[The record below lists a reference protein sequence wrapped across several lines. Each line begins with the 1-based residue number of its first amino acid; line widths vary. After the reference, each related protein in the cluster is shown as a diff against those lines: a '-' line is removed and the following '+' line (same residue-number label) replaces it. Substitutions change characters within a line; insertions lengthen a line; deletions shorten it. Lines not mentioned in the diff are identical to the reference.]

1 MVTLPSPSTV
11 AAPALSLLPLPC
23 VVISLLYLQSPS
35 AAIFLLCRHAPATI
49 VVALGC
55 AAISLYH
62 HRTNAIPSSS
72 ARRCH
77 LPPPP
82 LLRPM
87 PVEPQCCHLPPL
99 SSSPPS
105 VRGAP
110 AVRPRSPALEHPP
123 THIPPAATNVASQP
137 CFLTI
142 ARQRLYRH
150 LPPQAASAKAGAA
163 CVSSQQRIQQQQLTL
178 FPSVVDHRSR
188 EEDGEVLLLGAPT
201 LNPHPLP
208 LVTEQEKALV
218 AALALLSD
226 HSKRSPSAAASSL
239 YASTTA
245 TQPHRRRYL
254 PLQACPATSSATC
267 GPSLSASASA
277 TQSCR
282 RRYLPL

>member
-49 VVALGC
+49 VVALGR
-55 AAISLYH
+55 AAISLLYH

-87 PVEPQCCHLPPL
+87 PVEPQRCHLPPL

-123 THIPPAATNVASQP
+123 THIPPADPLQQP
-137 CFLTI
+137 ML
-142 ARQRLYRH
+142 
-150 LPPQAASAKAGAA
+150 
-163 CVSSQQRIQQQQLTL
+163 
-178 FPSVVDHRSR
+178 
-188 EEDGEVLLLGAPT
+188 T

-226 HSKRSPSAAASSL
+226 HSKRPPSAAASSL